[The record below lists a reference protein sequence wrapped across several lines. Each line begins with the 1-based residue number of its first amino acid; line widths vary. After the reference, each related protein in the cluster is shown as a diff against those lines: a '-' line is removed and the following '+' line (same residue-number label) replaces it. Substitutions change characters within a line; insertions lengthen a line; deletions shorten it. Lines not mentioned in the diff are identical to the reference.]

1 MKIYIIAMLL
11 RYNSHAS
18 ISLTAKNKKQLIT
31 DPWFYEPIYGGMM
44 WQYPRS
50 NLSVKDYSNSDYVII
65 SHIHPDHFCTK
76 TLSHFDSENTKILIP
91 DNESM
96 RSMADY
102 LDDRGFEYYLIQN
115 NSKIDLDDTFEV
127 TFYCSENNIDSVQ
140 VISEKD
146 SKESLFNMNDCFLTN
161 KQLDF
166 ISNNHLIDHA
176 MVFFMGVGPYPG
188 SFDLP
193 LEKKQEI
200 IKIKEKSDYKRALNI
215 INRLNVSSYTAY
227 SNDMTWL
234 RRPDLVN
241 INGSLKSK
249 FYNFVEQEIP
259 SIKTIP
265 LESGDTYCL
274 SSKNK
279 DIKSSLV
286 EDKNIFIND
295 IKELKSKPYLTKQI
309 NQIEKG
315 ERSFVFDKELFYKEN
330 KTIYKFF
337 LKELNNK
344 NLNHNKNYPDHL
356 NQTFESEKYVIKLVL
371 EPEGYTSLFTY
382 YYEDENLQLS
392 FDVENNLYVD
402 LNLQLP
408 SYLWSALQNDF
419 YSSEDLMN
427 CRFFIQRDGDYT
439 QIEDSF
445 WNAFSKFKRGG
456 NIKINDYQKLSLTN

>member
-1 MKIYIIAMLL
+1 MLL

-18 ISLTAKNKKQLIT
+18 ISLFAENKKQIIT

-50 NLSVKDYSNSDYVII
+50 NLSVSEYCNSDYII
-65 SHIHPDHFCTK
+65 ITHIHPDHFCTK
-76 TLSHFDSENTKILIP
+76 TLNHFDTKKTKILIP

-96 RSMADY
+96 RLMSDY
-102 LDDRGFEYYLIQN
+102 LDNRGFEYYFVQS
-115 NSKIDLDDTFEV
+115 NSKFNLDDTFEV

-140 VISEKD
+140 VITEIESQK
-146 SKESLFNMNDCFLTN
+146 SLFNMNDCFLTN
-161 KQLDF
+161 KELDF
-166 ISNNHLIDHA
+166 ISNSHLIDHA

-193 LEKKQEI
+193 LEKKHEI
-200 IKIKEKSDYKRALNI
+200 IQMKEKSDYKRALNI
-215 INRLNVSSYTAY
+215 IKRLNVSSYTAY

-234 RRPDLVN
+234 RRPDLVS

-249 FYNFVEQEIP
+249 FYKFVNQEIP
-259 SIKTIP
+259 FIKSIP

-279 DIKSSLV
+279 DIKSYPI
-286 EDKNIFIND
+286 EDKALLLRD
-295 IKELKSKPYLTKQI
+295 IQKLKSEPHLNKQI
-309 NQIEKG
+309 NQIEKA
-315 ERSFVFDKELFYKEN
+315 ERSFDFDKNLFYKEI
-330 KTIYKFF
+330 KKIYKIFS
-337 LKELNNK
+337 KELKNI
-344 NLNHNKNYPDHL
+344 NLNQNKNYPDHL
-356 NQTFESEKYVIKLVL
+356 NQTFEREKYLIKLVL
-371 EPEGYTSLFTY
+371 NPECYSAIFTY
-382 YYEDENLQLS
+382 FYEDEFLNLS
-392 FDVENNLYVD
+392 FEDENNLYID

-408 SYLWSALQNDF
+408 TYMWSALQNDF

-427 CRFFIQRDGDYT
+427 CRFFIQRDGEYT

-456 NIKINDYQKLSLTN
+456 DIKINDYQKLSLFN

>member
-1 MKIYIIAMLL
+1 MLI

-18 ISLTAKNKKQLIT
+18 ITLTSKNKKKLIT

-50 NLSVKDYSNSDYVII
+50 NLSIAEYTNSDYIVI

-76 TLSHFDSENTKILIP
+76 TLNHFDNKKTKILIP

-96 RSMADY
+96 HPMSDY
-102 LDDRGFEYYLIQN
+102 LEKKEFQYHFIKNEEKFN
-115 NSKIDLDDTFEV
+115 LDDTFEV
-127 TFYCSENNIDSVQ
+127 TFYCSDNNIDSVQ

-146 SKESLFNMNDCFLTN
+146 SQESLFNMNDCFLSN

-166 ISNNHLIDHA
+166 ISKKHLINHA

-193 LEKKQEI
+193 LEKKLEI
-200 IKIKEKSDYKRALNI
+200 IENKEKSDYKRALNI
-215 INRLNVSSYTAY
+215 IKRLNVSSYTAY

-249 FYNFVEQEIP
+249 FYKFVNKLIP
-259 SIKTIP
+259 SIKSIP

-279 DIKSSLV
+279 DIKSSLI
-286 EDKNIFIND
+286 EDKAIFIKQ
-295 IKELKSKPYLTKQI
+295 IQKLKSKSFFTKQI
-309 NQIEKG
+309 NQIEKA
-315 ERSFVFDKELFYKEN
+315 ETSFLFNKDLFYEEVKI
-330 KTIYKFF
+330 IYSIF
-337 LKELNNK
+337 LKELKIK
-344 NLNHNKNYPDHL
+344 NLNPNKNYPDHL
-356 NQTFESEKYVIKLVL
+356 NQSFKKEKYVIKLFL
-371 EPEGYTSLFTY
+371 LPESYTAIFTFH
-382 YYEDENLQLS
+382 YEDEILYLS
-392 FDVENNLYVD
+392 FNENEENSLHID

-408 SYLWSALQNDF
+408 SYLWSALQNNF

-427 CRFFIQRDGDYT
+427 CRFFIQRDGEYT

-445 WNAFSKFKRGG
+445 WNAFSKFKRGE
-456 NIKINDYQKLSLTN
+456 NFKINDYQQLSLSN